1 MVCVRV
7 CAYLVR
13 SSKYEDLVAWCVCV
27 LGLMWAVVEDH
38 DNLFIMA
45 EIIHFIGIGLLAYKL
60 TSKKNAG
67 GAPL

>member
-1 MVCVRV
+1 
-7 CAYLVR
+7 
-13 SSKYEDLVAWCVCV
+13 
-27 LGLMWAVVEDH
+27 MWLVVEDH

-67 GAPL
+67 GARAPSRRATSPKP